1 MCVWLAASP
10 STYHPKESPLAA
22 LQVNVAVVLI
32 AAATDS
38 GVAIIM
44 ESKEK
49 KQQKLVEKDITSM
62 MYVYLGH
69 AQLQRFGFQI

>member
-22 LQVNVAVVLI
+22 VQVNVAVVFI

-38 GVAIIM
+38 GVSM
-44 ESKEK
+44 SMSES
-49 KQQKLVEKDITSM
+49 
-62 MYVYLGH
+62 G
-69 AQLQRFGFQI
+69 GQIPLYISETYCGTQFI